1 MNQLEGCFNK
11 FMYVT
16 GGIALFVVAIILIT
30 DKCEGKQSS
39 RDNDYNDYPTMGNRT
54 SISADDSI
62 YINQKIKEYKEAIQ
76 NNERVSPSLYG
87 ESSSTFTPDDAYD
100 EGYNEGYEQGKY
112 DGENGECYE
121 CGYDDSNNYYNYYE
135 TKYEE
140 GYQIGYEEG
149 YNEGHSK
156 FEDEH
161 ESEE

>member
-16 GGIALFVVAIILIT
+16 GGIALFFVAIILIT
-30 DKCEGKQSS
+30 DKCEGEQSS
-39 RDNDYNDYPTMGNRT
+39 RDIDYPAMGNKT

-62 YINQKIKEYKEAIQ
+62 YINQKIKEYQEAIQ
-76 NNERVSPSLYG
+76 NNERVSPSQYE

-100 EGYNEGYEQGKY
+100 EGYNKGYEQGKY
-112 DGENGECYE
+112 DGEKGHCYE
-121 CGYDDSNNYYNYYE
+121 CGYDDSNNYYDYYE

-149 YNEGHSK
+149 YNEGHST

-161 ESEE
+161 EWEE

>member
-1 MNQLEGCFNK
+1 
-11 FMYVT
+11 MYVT

-30 DKCEGKQSS
+30 DKCEGKHSL
-39 RDNDYNDYPTMGNRT
+39 RDNNHNDYPIMENKS

-62 YINQKIKEYKEAIQ
+62 FINQKIKEYKEAIQ
-76 NNERVSPSLYG
+76 NNERVNSLY
-87 ESSSTFTPDDAYD
+87 EEFSSTFTPDDAYD

-140 GYQIGYEEG
+140 GY
-149 YNEGHSK
+149 
-156 FEDEH
+156 
-161 ESEE
+161 